1 MKLQFKIL
9 FFSLAAALSATASA
23 DRTSWQERTRSR
35 KNVSKAARELN
46 DMARGT
52 RVARNVRDHLENL
65 GQAINYSLK
74 QEQLTGSEIRQIDS
88 IRRNIEKYLDQIEEE
103 GELTRKDAQKLY
115 SEISRGYRLLWFLRR
130 NNTGKKARMSI
141 LGKEIALKEEYQ
153 KKVDKNSLSKDEM
166 ADILKAYYKA
176 FRIRDRMQMIS
187 LSDEQKQKMERSC
200 INTLSEYFEVIEK

>member
-23 DRTSWQERTRSR
+23 DRTSCQERTRSR

-200 INTLSEYFEVIEK
+200 FNTLSEYFEVIEK

>member
-1 MKLQFKIL
+1 M
-9 FFSLAAALSATASA
+9 
-23 DRTSWQERTRSR
+23 
-35 KNVSKAARELN
+35 
-46 DMARGT
+46 
-52 RVARNVRDHLENL
+52 
-65 GQAINYSLK
+65 K

-200 INTLSEYFEVIEK
+200 FNTLSEYFEVIEK

>member
-1 MKLQFKIL
+1 MKLQLKIL
-9 FFSLAAALSATASA
+9 FFSLAVALSVTASA
-23 DRTSWQERTRSR
+23 DKTSWQERTRSR

-65 GQAINYSLK
+65 GRAVNYSLK

-88 IRRNIEKYLDQIEEE
+88 VRRNIEKYLGQIEEE

-130 NNTGKKARMSI
+130 NNTGKRARMSI

-187 LSDEQKQKMERSC
+187 LPDEQKQKMERSC
-200 INTLSEYFEVIEK
+200 FNTLSEYFEVIEK

>member
-1 MKLQFKIL
+1 MKHLLKIL
-9 FFSLAAALSATASA
+9 SISFAAALAATASA
-23 DRTSWQERTRSR
+23 DKTSWQERARSR

-65 GQAINYSLK
+65 GRAVNYALK
-74 QEQLTGSEIRQIDS
+74 QEQLTGSEARQINS

-103 GELTRKDAQKLY
+103 GELSQRDAQKLY
-115 SEISRGYRLLWFLRR
+115 SEISRGYSLLWFLRR
-130 NNTGKKARMSI
+130 NNAGKKVRMSI

-153 KKVDKNSLSKDEM
+153 KKVDRKSLSKDET

-187 LSDEQKQKMERSC
+187 LSAEQKQKMERSC
-200 INTLSEYFEVIEK
+200 FDTLSEYFEIIEK

>member
-1 MKLQFKIL
+1 
-9 FFSLAAALSATASA
+9 
-23 DRTSWQERTRSR
+23 
-35 KNVSKAARELN
+35 
-46 DMARGT
+46 MARGT

-200 INTLSEYFEVIEK
+200 FNTLSEYFEVIEK

>member
-130 NNTGKKARMSI
+130 NNTGKKPGCQSSEKRSR
-141 LGKEIALKEEYQ
+141 
-153 KKVDKNSLSKDEM
+153 SKRN
-166 ADILKAYYKA
+166 IRRKWI
-176 FRIRDRMQMIS
+176 RIPF
-187 LSDEQKQKMERSC
+187 QKMKWRIS
-200 INTLSEYFEVIEK
+200 